1 MATMSF
7 WNDASQEERKDSME
21 ETAGYNN
28 FLGIPRRLIPWYPT
42 IDGDLCTNCDVCVR
56 ACKHG
61 TYAYNE
67 SAERVIVADPYCC
80 EVYCESCRFQCPEC
94 AISFPD
100 RKAIKIVIKELR
112 QQYPP
117 TE

>member
-1 MATMSF
+1 MTG
-7 WNDASQEERKDSME
+7 ETVYKD
-21 ETAGYNN
+21 Y
-28 FLGIPRRLIPWYPT
+28 LGIPRRLIPWFPT
-42 IDGDLCTNCDVCVR
+42 IDRDLCTNCDVCVN

-61 TYAYNE
+61 TYGY
-67 SAERVIVADPYCC
+67 SDDRQQVMVIDPYCC
-80 EVYCESCRFQCPEC
+80 EVYCESCRFQCPVG

-100 RKAIKIVIKELR
+100 RKGIRAVLKQLR